1 MDTHNMK
8 NNTEAQKA
16 LNLEQIIQEK
26 NEENKALKRLLEALE
41 KDKNMETTINIKTN
55 KKNKSDEK

>member
-1 MDTHNMK
+1 MMDTHNMK

-41 KDKNMETTINIKTN
+41 KDKNMEPTINIKTN
-55 KKNKSDEK
+55 KK

>member
-41 KDKNMETTINIKTN
+41 KDKNMEPTINIKTN
-55 KKNKSDEK
+55 KK